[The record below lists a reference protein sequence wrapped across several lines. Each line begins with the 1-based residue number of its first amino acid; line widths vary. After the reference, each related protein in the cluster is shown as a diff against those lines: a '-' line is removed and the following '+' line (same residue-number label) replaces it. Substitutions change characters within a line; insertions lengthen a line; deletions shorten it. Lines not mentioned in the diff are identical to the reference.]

1 MCVCVCVKTKKKNG
15 NIHIYLLADT
25 SAEDKRI
32 KEKENSSTYRTSPL
46 LKGFTV
52 TTYYL
57 GFLGDSVVKNPIANA
72 EMKELQL

>member
-1 MCVCVCVKTKKKNG
+1 MCVKTKKKNG

-46 LKGFTV
+46 LKVFTV
-52 TTYYL
+52 TAYYL
-57 GFLGDSVVKNPIANA
+57 GFLGDSVVKNPIA
-72 EMKELQL
+72 MQKCRSCRFDP